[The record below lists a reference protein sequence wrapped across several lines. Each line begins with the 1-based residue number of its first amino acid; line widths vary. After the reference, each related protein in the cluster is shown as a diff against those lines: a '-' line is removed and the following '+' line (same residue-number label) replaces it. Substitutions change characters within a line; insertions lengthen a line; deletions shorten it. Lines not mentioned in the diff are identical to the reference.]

1 MSVIDV
7 STMMY
12 QAQGNNE
19 RMQAHK
25 EAGPKAGAAQKK
37 KKITI
42 RDVARQA
49 GVSYQTVSRVLNAND
64 NVAEETRKRVLQ
76 AMQDLDFVPN
86 KVAQMLTTSRS
97 QIIELIIVDIM
108 QGGRFADSIRS
119 MALAARNIGYDLL
132 VTMTNEDELGMALN
146 DAAAR
151 FVDGVVMYA
160 PSLRMA
166 DEKLLELCNG
176 LPLVRRDYVP
186 TSRLAWVGFDQVYA
200 TRMAVEYLIELGHR
214 RIAAIPPA
222 LDLINGQ
229 LRYATWKETLQQH
242 GLEPGPTHEA
252 KYTFRSGYEAM
263 QHILET
269 HLSFT
274 AVLVGSDTMALGAMR
289 ALHEHGLRIPQDISV
304 LSFDNAELAS
314 FTEPALT
321 TINFDFRE
329 QDSMAVKYLVEIL
342 NNPEMK
348 LHQRIL
354 LPDLVIRE
362 STRRLTAEAG
372 EARETREPRET
383 REHSR

>member
-1 MSVIDV
+1 
-7 STMMY
+7 
-12 QAQGNNE
+12 
-19 RMQAHK
+19 MQAHG
-25 EAGPKAGAAQKK
+25 EVGQRAAVVQKK

-42 RDVARQA
+42 RDVARLA
-49 GVSYQTVSRVLNAND
+49 DVSYQTVSRVLNRND
-64 NVAEETRKRVLQ
+64 NVAEDTRKRVLR

-97 QIIELIIVDIM
+97 QILELIIVDIM

-119 MALAARNIGYDLL
+119 MALAARDIGYDLL
-132 VTMTNEDELGMALN
+132 VTMTSADELDIALN

-151 FVDGVVMYA
+151 LVDGVVMYA
-160 PSLRMA
+160 PSLRIS

-214 RIAAIPPA
+214 QIAAIPPA
-222 LDLINGQ
+222 MDLINGQ
-229 LRYATWKETLQQH
+229 LRYTTWKETLQQH
-242 GLEPGPTHEA
+242 GLEPGPVHEA
-252 KYTFRSGYEAM
+252 KYTFSSGYEAM
-263 QHILET
+263 VHLLET
-269 HLSFT
+269 RLPFT

-289 ALHEHGLRIPQDISV
+289 ALHERGLCIPRDVSV

-314 FTEPALT
+314 FTEPPLT

-354 LPDLVIRE
+354 LPDLVVRE
-362 STRRLTAEAG
+362 STCRLCSEAG
-372 EARETREPRET
+372 SAKERPA
-383 REHSR
+383 

>member
-1 MSVIDV
+1 MGALPIRF
-7 STMMY
+7 MHY
-12 QAQGNNE
+12 FIRE
-19 RMQAHK
+19 RKIEGMQAHREVGQK
-25 EAGPKAGAAQKK
+25 TVTAQKK

-49 GVSYQTVSRVLNAND
+49 GVSYQTVSRVLNGND
-64 NVAEETRKRVLQ
+64 NVAEDTRKRVSQ

-86 KVAQMLTTSRS
+86 KIAQMLTTSRS
-97 QIIELIIVDIM
+97 QILELIIVDIM

-119 MALAARNIGYDLL
+119 MALAARDVGYDLL
-132 VTMTNEDELGMALN
+132 VTMTDTEKLGVALD

-151 FVDGVVMYA
+151 LVDGVVMYA
-160 PSLRMA
+160 PSLRIS
-166 DEKLLELCNG
+166 DEKLLEQCNG

-214 RIAAIPPA
+214 QIAAIPPS

-229 LRYATWKETLQQH
+229 LRYTTWKETLQQH
-242 GLEPGPTHEA
+242 GLEPGPVYEA
-252 KYTFRSGYEAM
+252 KYTFHSGYEAM
-263 QHILET
+263 RHLLET
-269 HLSFT
+269 RVPFT

-289 ALHEHGLRIPQDISV
+289 ALHEHGIHIPQDVSV

-321 TINFDFRE
+321 TVNFDFRE

-354 LPDLVIRE
+354 LPDLVVRE
-362 STRRLTAEAG
+362 STRRLDS
-372 EARETREPRET
+372 ETGDTQNSSE
-383 REHSR
+383 

>member
-1 MSVIDV
+1 
-7 STMMY
+7 
-12 QAQGNNE
+12 
-19 RMQAHK
+19 MQAHK
-25 EAGPKAGAAQKK
+25 ETGQKASAVQKK

-49 GVSYQTVSRVLNAND
+49 GVSYQTVSRVLNSND

-86 KVAQMLTTSRS
+86 KVAQMLTTNRS
-97 QIIELIIVDIM
+97 QILELIIVDIM

-119 MALAARNIGYDLL
+119 MALAARNVGYDLL
-132 VTMTNEDELGMALN
+132 VTMTNEDELGVALD

-160 PSLRMA
+160 PALRIG

-214 RIAAIPPA
+214 QIAAIPPS
-222 LDLINGQ
+222 LNLINGQ
-229 LRYATWKETLQQH
+229 LRYTTWKETLQLH
-242 GLEPGPTHEA
+242 GLEPGPVYEA
-252 KYTFRSGYEAM
+252 SYTFRGGYEAM
-263 QHILET
+263 QRLLET
-269 HLSFT
+269 RLPFT

-289 ALHEHGLRIPQDISV
+289 AIYEHGLRIPQDISV

-314 FTEPALT
+314 FTEPPLS

-354 LPDLVIRE
+354 LPDLVVRE
-362 STRRLTAEAG
+362 STRRLTHESDG
-372 EARETREPRET
+372 ARTNSE
-383 REHSR
+383 